1 MLISRLS
8 IGCVDEIHDKGN
20 QIYEKLAS
28 LFMHPMINTKDY
40 IKFVKSHHCLICGKS
55 PVDPD
60 HLEHL
65 GMGGANKNGIKDFS
79 CINLCRIHHRERHD
93 LGTKRF
99 EEKYNV
105 NLWKEAFY
113 LIRKYFTQ

>member
-1 MLISRLS
+1 MLVSRLS

-79 CINLCRIHHRERHD
+79 CINLCRLHHRERHD

>member
-1 MLISRLS
+1 
-8 IGCVDEIHDKGN
+8 VDEIHDKGN

-79 CINLCRIHHRERHD
+79 CINLCRVHHRERHD

-105 NLWKEAFY
+105 NLWKEAFN